1 MVRMTQ
7 ILFHV
12 RAISGAWVS
21 SEAADFILN
30 SEPCSWL
37 KRKHR
42 VSEGRWRAEGHTG
55 R

>member
-12 RAISGAWVS
+12 RAISRAWVS

-30 SEPCSWL
+30 PAL
-37 KRKHR
+37 
-42 VSEGRWRAEGHTG
+42 G
-55 R
+55 